1 MSFNSIAQI
10 VPASFTPVLL
20 EELMFYLSTFRLDLS
35 DGKIFTTMEWLM
47 VFCQSTIVVDGF
59 SMVFLHVNHWCRWFF
74 NGFFH
79 VNHWRQWFFNGFSD
93 FNHWYQWFFQ
103 CFFPIQ
109 PLPLNE
115 WFCGSPLTSMVYQW
129 FWEKLKLVHKKG
141 QKTKKSMICSTNT

>member
-1 MSFNSIAQI
+1 
-10 VPASFTPVLL
+10 
-20 EELMFYLSTFRLDLS
+20 
-35 DGKIFTTMEWLM
+35 
-47 VFCQSTIVVDGF
+47 
-59 SMVFLHVNHWCRWFF
+59 MVFLHVNHWCRWFF

-109 PLPLNE
+109 PLPSNE

-129 FWEKLKLVHKKG
+129 FWEKLKLVHKKRP
-141 QKTKKSMICSTNT
+141 KNKKKHDLFNKYLGVNNL